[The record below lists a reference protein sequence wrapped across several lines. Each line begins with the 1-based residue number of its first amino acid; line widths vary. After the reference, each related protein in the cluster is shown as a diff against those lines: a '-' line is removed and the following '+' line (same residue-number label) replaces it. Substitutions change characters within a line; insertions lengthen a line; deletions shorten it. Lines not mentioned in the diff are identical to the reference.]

1 MNKNINRLSSHNDY
15 AKFACFVKGVLI
27 TAEVIQKSEKK
38 LTHLSKMYFNECLN
52 ACTNFEKFIHREM
65 GPDLAEAEDEINGSI
80 VGLVWNLFEMT
91 PDEREQFIDYINEFE
106 YKPKNDKN

>member
-1 MNKNINRLSSHNDY
+1 MNNKNNNIRNHNDY

-27 TAEVIQKSEKK
+27 TAEVIQKSDRK
-38 LTHLSKMYFNECLN
+38 LTQLAKMYFNQCLT
-52 ACTNFEKFIHREM
+52 ACTNFEKYIHREM
-65 GPDLAEAEDEINGSI
+65 GPEVASDEDEINSSI

-106 YKPKNDKN
+106 YKKSDDNN